1 MGEAATLVFFDCEAT
16 GLSGL
21 YNTYINAKA
30 GVYILA
36 SQKNSSPPPLKFF
49 PVFVDFLRSFK
60 LHKHIL
66 LTCVL
71 LLFSLPFFKSSFKFF
86 PVFQFG

>member
-36 SQKNSSPPPLKFF
+36 SQKNSSPPPSKILPCFCGFF
-49 PVFVDFLRSFK
+49 AVF
-60 LHKHIL
+60 
-66 LTCVL
+66 
-71 LLFSLPFFKSSFKFF
+71 
-86 PVFQFG
+86 